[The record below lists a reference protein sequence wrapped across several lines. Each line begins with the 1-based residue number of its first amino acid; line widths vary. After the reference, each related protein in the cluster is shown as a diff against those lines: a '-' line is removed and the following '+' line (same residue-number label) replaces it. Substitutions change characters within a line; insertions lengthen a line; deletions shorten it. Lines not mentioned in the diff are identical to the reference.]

1 MPHYRFFKSGSLHVS
16 DQITFTDE
24 EYRHIV
30 KVMRLE
36 KGELLEI
43 VNGNGFLAIAKITTI
58 DKSSVKC
65 LIQKIDHEKKEEKE
79 FIIAQAIIK
88 PSSLELICEKNAELG
103 ASEIWI
109 FPADYS
115 EKESLSDHQ
124 IDRISRH
131 FISAIKQSGRLYL
144 PKIRSFPSLD
154 AILEELGYTFLF
166 GDTTEKKEKIP
177 QKLEMT
183 PVFIVGPEKG
193 FSLDELSLLKKRG
206 AKGVILSKNVL
217 RAETASIAASTLLG
231 VSLLC

>member
-43 VNGNGFLAIAKITTI
+43 VNGNGFLASAKITTI

-65 LIQKIDHEKKEEKE
+65 LIEKIDHEKKE
-79 FIIAQAIIK
+79 
-88 PSSLELICEKNAELG
+88 
-103 ASEIWI
+103 
-109 FPADYS
+109 

-231 VSLLC
+231 VILLC

>member
-1 MPHYRFFKSGSLHVS
+1 MPHYRFFKTGSLHVT

-36 KGELLEI
+36 KGDLLEI
-43 VNGNGFLAIAKITTI
+43 VNGNGFLATAKISSI
-58 DKSSVKC
+58 DKSCVKC
-65 LIQKIDHEKKEEKE
+65 LIEKIHYEKKDEKE
-79 FIIAQAIIK
+79 FIIAQSIIK
-88 PSSLELICEKNAELG
+88 PSSLELICEKNTELG
-103 ASEIWI
+103 ASEIWV

-115 EKESLSDHQ
+115 DKESLSDHQ

-144 PKIRSFPSLD
+144 PKIRSFSSLD
-154 AILEELGYTFLF
+154 AILQELGYTFLF
-166 GDTTEKKEKIP
+166 GDTCEKKEKIP
-177 QKLEMT
+177 NKLETT

-193 FSLDELSLLKKRG
+193 FSVEELSLLKKKK

-231 VSLLC
+231 ISLLD